1 MRSRTARIFSAW
13 ASAAGSG
20 RFSRRSSSSCAT
32 RSMCAVRSAWEE
44 VRDATLRSHARTAG
58 ATRRWRPE
66 TRVVRER
73 GGRREGPREGVGGVR
88 EEEAHES
95 GERERSATTGRRR
108 GASRRSAR
116 EEGGVR
122 EAGCGEVRGSHPAR
136 ASPRSTTSR
145 SGTRDQPRSLASR
158 CAGPRL
164 PSGRLPTRCCSGC
177 SANTAPNIRVSPP
190 TRAGVLTRLPRDS
203 KNSRLNQ
210 KLREISPSHRRSRR
224 VDALRIAR
232 RIFASLSRW
241 RPGPPCVAAS
251 RSSRRRTVA
260 RAPRTAR
267 RRGPAP
273 KRSISTGALGDRGA
287 SPRRARAVAPARDPR
302 SARLAPARSP
312 FPPSP
317 PPNQPP
323 VASCRAPPRVRVE
336 ARDRDR
342 APNLAVFFSS
352 ARTSPERFATAKRR
366 VAIAR
371 PRARARSP
379 SRLPAS
385 FPIPHATPLP
395 FPLLPARSKSLPA
408 GSFSRPRASPRA
420 RRVRPPPRAAS
431 PRIPPA
437 ISPRIR
443 SSRSRP
449 SPPR

>member
-95 GERERSATTGRRR
+95 GERERVGDDGTTTRREPPKRARGGRRSR
-108 GASRRSAR
+108 GGAGRCEGRTLRERLHARRHRARGRETSLARSRRDVPGRGFRAAVFRSGRAARAAR
-116 EEGGVR
+116 ETPR
-122 EAGCGEVRGSHPAR
+122 PKSGSHHPH
-136 ASPRSTTSR
+136 
-145 SGTRDQPRSLASR
+145 
-158 CAGPRL
+158 
-164 PSGRLPTRCCSGC
+164 
-177 SANTAPNIRVSPP
+177 
-190 TRAGVLTRLPRDS
+190 AGVLTRLPAIP
-203 KNSRLNQ
+203 KAAAAKYLV
-210 KLREISPSHRRSRR
+210 SPRIGARSRA
-224 VDALRIAR
+224 DALRIAR
-232 RIFASLSRW
+232 RIFASPSRW

-312 FPPSP
+312 SP
-317 PPNQPP
+317 LPAPEPTP
-323 VASCRAPPRVRVE
+323 RRVLSGASARSRRSARSRSRAKSCRVLFLRPDVPRTL
-336 ARDRDR
+336 RDRQASRRDR
-342 APNLAVFFSS
+342 APPSS
-352 ARTSPERFATAKRR
+352 RTIPVPPPGVVSD
-366 VAIAR
+366 
-371 PRARARSP
+371 P
-379 SRLPAS
+379 SRDAP
-385 FPIPHATPLP
+385 PL
-395 FPLLPARSKSLPA
+395 PLLPARSKSLPA
-408 GSFSRPRASPRA
+408 GSSSRPRASPRA